1 MKASTNTRKGLT
13 VEVIE
18 EIGKLMSY
26 VPWQDR
32 RRAMAE
38 VTLTLL
44 DGKPRL
50 AENLFGWGR
59 CTVALGM
66 NELRTGIICLNN
78 LSARRKPKTEDKYPE
93 MLVDIQ
99 KIMAQECRAEQ
110 HLRTALSYTNKTAA
124 SVRTALLAKGWLDT
138 ELPTMRTVSNI
149 LFRQNYRLRRVEKS
163 QVQKKTSGPI
173 QSLKTSTQ

>member
-1 MKASTNTRKGLT
+1 MKYSVNTRKGLT
-13 VEVIE
+13 GEVIE

-38 VTLTLL
+38 VTMTLL

-50 AENLFGWGR
+50 AESLFGWGR
-59 CTVALGM
+59 DTVALGM

-78 LSARRKPKTEDKYPE
+78 LAARRKPKTEDKYPE
-93 MLVDIQ
+93 MLIDIQ
-99 KIMAQECRAEQ
+99 KLMAQECRAEQ

-124 SVRTALLAKGWLDT
+124 SVRAALLVKGWSDA
-138 ELPTMRTVSNI
+138 ELPTMRTISNI

-163 QVQKKTSGPI
+163 QVQKKRVD
-173 QSLKTSTQ
+173 